1 MARERRGFI
10 MVQVWAAVTYTDR
23 AAQSQKIT
31 EQAMSGKT
39 KHRLTDAEK
48 HKRKLKTAKRIIRET
63 IIELKRAGASDC
75 KGSISTRILARV
87 GHTDDQGRRRDIVR
101 VAESLTQDQRDFRRP

>member
-1 MARERRGFI
+1 
-10 MVQVWAAVTYTDR
+10 MVQVSAAVTYADR
-23 AAQSQKIT
+23 AGQSQKIT

-48 HKRKLKTAKRIIRET
+48 HKRKLKTAKRIVRET

-75 KGSISTRILARV
+75 RAASALAFSRASD
-87 GHTDDQGRRRDIVR
+87 T
-101 VAESLTQDQRDFRRP
+101 LTSRAGAAT